1 MRVHAAEDIT
11 PRDESPPIDSRPFQN
26 PTSDRK
32 ARKSKTMCRI
42 PMSCREKC
50 PPPYVKLAEILCRVR
65 SRTCMSRKRWIRSSE
80 MWLQMWLQ
88 MWLHL
93 HEQEAVDPLL
103 GDQLLNLVD
112 FRAQPPR
119 QFGEARECEVELRG
133 GGLQMWLQ
141 MWLVRECEVEL
152 RACGYRCG
160 YRCG

>member
-80 MWLQMWLQ
+80 TSSLISSTS
-88 MWLHL
+88 
-93 HEQEAVDPLL
+93 EPS
-103 GDQLLNLVD
+103 
-112 FRAQPPR
+112 PPANSER
-119 QFGEARECEVELRG
+119 RENVRSSCEGV
-133 GGLQMWLQ
+133 
-141 MWLVRECEVEL
+141 
-152 RACGYRCG
+152 GYRCG
-160 YRCG
+160 FRCGYTCEEQRVLRDDAEARAQRLERDRCNVHAIDGDLARAQLASD